1 MNAMEL
7 NKLLCADIDTS
18 HGFGTKPIA
27 HRITCKDGESLS
39 VQASEGHYCKPRRN
53 RGPYFCVEVGFP
65 TVEPPETWKEY
76 FDGDWDSQDRAASVY
91 GYVPI
96 DLVVDFINA
105 HGGA

>member
-1 MNAMEL
+1 MNAIEL

-18 HGFGTKPIA
+18 HGFETKPRA
-27 HRITCKDGESLS
+27 TRITCKDGESLS
-39 VQASEGHYCKPRRN
+39 VQASEYHYCKPREN

-65 TVEPPETWKEY
+65 SVEPPEKWKEY
-76 FDGDWDSQDRAASVY
+76 FDGDWDSQGRTAGVY